1 MRERKILV
9 RRVIGRAYGCLPRI
23 AYLGAGRSWSPS
35 AARGT
40 IGEEEYSRLN
50 TMYTHG
56 RAKIEGRRFRSLIF
70 SATLGILVVW
80 PLMVGAGTIEEA
92 PDVTK
97 ILGNVLNFLL
107 SVAGIVGIIGIV
119 ISGFFYLTAA
129 GDEEQIRKAK
139 LGLTWSVI
147 GLTVVLGAL
156 LLVSQIGKFFASNK
170 Y

>member
-1 MRERKILV
+1 
-9 RRVIGRAYGCLPRI
+9 
-23 AYLGAGRSWSPS
+23 
-35 AARGT
+35 
-40 IGEEEYSRLN
+40 
-50 TMYTHG
+50 
-56 RAKIEGRRFRSLIF
+56 
-70 SATLGILVVW
+70 
-80 PLMVGAGTIEEA
+80 MVGAGTIEEA

-97 ILGNVLNFLL
+97 NILNFLL

-156 LLVSQIGKFFASNK
+156 LLVSQIGKFFA
-170 Y
+170 